1 MEVAHALDVRPD
13 SVGHAAQR
21 LHAARQ
27 LRNLDDA
34 VERII
39 RIQHNHAAV
48 EAVGNVER
56 IVAGD
61 CHARGRLEGVRHAVI
76 LKSGDD
82 AHNLRHVAAE
92 QDDAVVAAVRQIHRA
107 ILRHAQV
114 LRILERPQRLPI
126 ILEGSACN

>member
-34 VERII
+34 VKRII

-56 IVAGD
+56 IIIGD
-61 CHARGRLEGVRHAVI
+61 CHAVGVWKV
-76 LKSGDD
+76 
-82 AHNLRHVAAE
+82 
-92 QDDAVVAAVRQIHRA
+92 
-107 ILRHAQV
+107 
-114 LRILERPQRLPI
+114 
-126 ILEGSACN
+126 SATP